1 VVYVRDSGIT
11 AADVARAR
19 SDQAAYQ
26 STVPGLES
34 RVSPPIPSADGR
46 ALAVAM
52 PILTPD
58 NVDLGPP
65 MKAITKVAQPGGAV
79 PAQTCR
85 EAASAPPTGTHAARA
100 ALYLGYLD
108 HVVDLWRIA
117 AGYGVERADASPVL
131 RSTVELP
138 VFLTVAGGKGAYAGL
153 VRVTPSVRF
162 GGPVGDRA
170 TVWAVSIALLGQR
183 SLFSEEYDRL

>member
-1 VVYVRDSGIT
+1 VGASGVWLVRPGGRT
-11 AADVARAR
+11 L
-19 SDQAAYQ
+19 
-26 STVPGLES
+26 TVE
-34 RVSPPIPSADGR
+34 
-46 ALAVAM
+46 ALANWGWG
-52 PILTPD
+52 LTPAPD
-58 NVDLGPP
+58 TARWCVPAGS
-65 MKAITKVAQPGGAV
+65 VAQPGGAV

-85 EAASAPPTGTHAARA
+85 EAASAPPTGAHAARA

-108 HVVDLWRIA
+108 QVVDLWRIA
-117 AGYGVERADASPVL
+117 AGYGIERDGASGAL
-131 RSTVELP
+131 RRTVEVP